1 MEGIQRLL
9 SESEGSDEGN
19 LWVLGAILVLI
30 GTVGQNLGNNIVS
43 VAHGHSQH
51 DDDEL
56 IDEMKPITEV
66 EEGDKNKEET
76 SSDGGEKKEPTW
88 VQKHLWA
95 VGTAIFVSGSL
106 CNFVSFG
113 YAAQSLL
120 ASLQSV
126 QFLSNM
132 LFAKIV
138 HHEELTWTMIG
149 ATFTIVCGN
158 VLVVLFS
165 EHTAVKYTGEEIFNL
180 WATNSVFH
188 AYLGIMGSTAIIC
201 EYIYRKYNYSRM
213 VEGKLLQ
220 YHSFLE
226 PACYCLAS
234 AFVGT
239 LAIMNA
245 KCLSMYLTGGDA
257 GSEFASP
264 PLYVALFIWLSFVT
278 FWFRRMDHGL
288 DLFPP
293 LFFIP
298 VLMISFVFVNI
309 IAGGIFFQEFA
320 AFDGTQYAGFCCGAG
335 MILSGV
341 YFLAPPNT
349 MEVGPQEAEE
359 VGGVLVGEGNRSRTH
374 STSSVG
380 SPDRAKRSRRL
391 SFSSIDSDGDSTVL
405 SDTTASARITGRPRV
420 NTMSHPLAAL
430 KETRRR
436 ASQLPAYVAAES
448 YVTGTVAIVEEGTTR
463 SIHRVSVAVGLVE
476 GEDAAKNV
484 ATELA
489 QEETQ
494 DNVELSL
501 PTSNTS
507 SV

>member
-1 MEGIQRLL
+1 METVGEAHRSLA
-9 SESEGSDEGN
+9 ESDGN
-19 LWVLGAILVLI
+19 LWIVGAILVLI

-43 VAHGHSQH
+43 VAHQAEHARE
-51 DDDEL
+51 DEKEDL
-56 IDEMKPITEV
+56 QAIAEKDE
-66 EEGDKNKEET
+66 EENEKT
-76 SSDGGEKKEPTW
+76 SSDGGGDGEQTW
-88 VQKHLWA
+88 MQKHLWA
-95 VGTAIFVSGSL
+95 IGTVIFVSGSL

-138 HHEELTWTMIG
+138 HKETLTWTMIG

-165 EHTAVKYTGEEIFNL
+165 EHSAVKYTGKEIFNL
-180 WATNSVFH
+180 WATNTAFH
-188 AYLGIMGSTAIIC
+188 GYLGIMGSIAIGC
-201 EYIYRKYNYSRM
+201 EYTYRKYSYSRV
-213 VEGKLLQ
+213 VEATLLP

-234 AFVGT
+234 SFIGT

-245 KCLSMYLTGGDA
+245 KCLSMYLTGGNA
-257 GSEFASP
+257 GEEFQQA

-309 IAGGIFFQEFA
+309 ICGGIFFLEFA
-320 AFDGTQYAGFCCGAG
+320 AFDGAQYAGFCCGATL
-335 MILSGV
+335 ILSGV

-349 MEVGPQEAEE
+349 MDVGPQEAEE
-359 VGGVLVGEGNRSRTH
+359 VPGELRDRT
-374 STSSVG
+374 TSVG
-380 SPDRAKRSRRL
+380 SYDGKSSKAPPMLRSRRL
-391 SFSSIDSDGDSTVL
+391 SFSSMDSEDLASVTSDGS
-405 SDTTASARITGRPRV
+405 ASNRLTGRPRV

-430 KETRRR
+430 KEAHRR
-436 ASQLPAYVAAES
+436 ASTIQAFANAEKFAS
-448 YVTGTVAIVEEGTTR
+448 DQVDQAHEMSMR
-463 SIHRVSVAVGLVE
+463 SMRRVSATMGIASSPSPSRSRNNTETSL
-476 GEDAAKNV
+476 DNV
-484 ATELA
+484 A
-489 QEETQ
+489 
-494 DNVELSL
+494 
-501 PTSNTS
+501 
-507 SV
+507 